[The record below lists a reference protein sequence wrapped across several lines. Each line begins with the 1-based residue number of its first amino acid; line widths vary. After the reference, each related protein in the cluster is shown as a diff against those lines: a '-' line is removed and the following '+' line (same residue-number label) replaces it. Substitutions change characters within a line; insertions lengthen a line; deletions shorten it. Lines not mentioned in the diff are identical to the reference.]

1 MGLHGE
7 CYAIKG
13 MSEMPDS
20 ILGRWLAPPYSASP
34 IAPDSGLSL
43 CWLIHVGV
51 DPLSQARHCATYQA

>member
-1 MGLHGE
+1 
-7 CYAIKG
+7 
-13 MSEMPDS
+13 MPDS